1 MIIFTTIGSFF
12 ITIQQTVFVLFII
25 NELKLTSLQ
34 FGLVVSSSGV
44 ASLIGALLVSRIARR
59 IGPGPTIILGQ
70 GFTGLGGVLLA
81 VAGGPP
87 ALALFLL
94 VSGQI
99 SSGLGTP
106 LYSVNQIALRQAMT
120 PRHLLGRVNA
130 SRRFLVFGIMPLG
143 ALLSGLLGSTLG
155 LQPTLI
161 VGAGG
166 LLIAFLWVLFSS
178 IRRVRT
184 FPHVSESD

>member
-1 MIIFTTIGSFF
+1 MLWKEIGEGLHALWQTPVLRDMIIFTTIGSFF

-34 FGLVVSSSGV
+34 FGLVVSLSGV
-44 ASLIGALLVSRIARR
+44 ASLIGALLVSRISRR
-59 IGPGPTIILGQ
+59 LGPGPTIILGQ

-81 VAGGPP
+81 AAGGPP

-99 SSGLGTP
+99 SFGLGAP
-106 LYSVNQIALRQAMT
+106 LYSVNQIALCQAMT

-143 ALLSGLLGSTLG
+143 ALLSGLLGSALG
-155 LQPTLI
+155 LQPMWPI
-161 VGAGG
+161 RYAGM
-166 LLIAFLWVLFSS
+166 IS
-178 IRRVRT
+178 
-184 FPHVSESD
+184 P